1 MLQCDVQ
8 FREFL
13 VLVCGL
19 DGERV
24 QKYLTWIKTFY
35 RYQGDFNGTERDCL
49 KAFLDDKNTRI
60 ESAEREDASMAVR
73 LKWYYDRTGISCC
86 MSPKRTGSRAGRN
99 SSAGLLKRV
108 QIELRLQKKS
118 YQTEKTYLSWIQRF
132 LGYTGT
138 ADPDSIDQEDVKRFL
153 SHLAMVRNVS
163 VSTQNQ
169 AFNAILFLFRH
180 VLHKPIQGIAD
191 AVRAQYRKKLP
202 VVLDPEE
209 ISEIVKH
216 LVDPYRLMARLLYGS
231 GIRLS
236 ECLNLRIKDIDFYK
250 RCITVRSGKGGRDR
264 VTVLP
269 ESLHEKLKAYM
280 ETVRVVYEEDRRNN
294 APGVFLPN
302 ALEMKNP
309 GAGKEW
315 AWFWLFPS
323 CRPAADP
330 RSGQIRRFHLYPA
343 TVQRRFKVAVIASG
357 VVKHATVHTLRHSFA
372 THLLESGY
380 DIRTVQELLGQ
391 SHVQTTMIYTHVA
404 SKNRLGII
412 SPLDKI
418 S

>member
-1 MLQCDVQ
+1 
-8 FREFL
+8 
-13 VLVCGL
+13 
-19 DGERV
+19 
-24 QKYLTWIKTFY
+24 
-35 RYQGDFNGTERDCL
+35 
-49 KAFLDDKNTRI
+49 
-60 ESAEREDASMAVR
+60 
-73 LKWYYDRTGISCC
+73 
-86 MSPKRTGSRAGRN
+86 
-99 SSAGLLKRV
+99 
-108 QIELRLQKKS
+108 
-118 YQTEKTYLSWIQRF
+118 
-132 LGYTGT
+132 
-138 ADPDSIDQEDVKRFL
+138 
-153 SHLAMVRNVS
+153 
-163 VSTQNQ
+163 
-169 AFNAILFLFRH
+169 
-180 VLHKPIQGIAD
+180 
-191 AVRAQYRKKLP
+191 
-202 VVLDPEE
+202 
-209 ISEIVKH
+209 
-216 LVDPYRLMARLLYGS
+216 
-231 GIRLS
+231 
-236 ECLNLRIKDIDFYK
+236 
-250 RCITVRSGKGGRDR
+250 
-264 VTVLP
+264 
-269 ESLHEKLKAYM
+269 M

-302 ALEMKNP
+302 ALERKNP

-380 DIRTVQELLGQ
+380 DIRTVQELLGH